1 MCWRRAM
8 LTLYDDP
15 ISGNGYKVRLILRLT
30 GKDFRVINLD
40 ILNGETRTPEFLA
53 INPNGKIPTLV
64 FEDGHVLSESNAI
77 LFHFAEGT
85 GYLPS
90 ESFKRA
96 QVLQWLFWEQYSHE
110 PNIAT
115 SRFLRQHRELTDD
128 VLAALE
134 AKRAPGEAALALME
148 EHLTSHIFL
157 VAESFSIA
165 DIALYAYTHVAE
177 EGGFA
182 LDGYPAIRAW
192 IKRVESVPG
201 FIAMSEISNG
211 TL

>member
-1 MCWRRAM
+1 M

-15 ISGNGYKVRLILRLT
+15 ISGNGYKVRLILLLT
-30 GKDFRVINLD
+30 GKPFRVINLD

-64 FEDGHVLSESNAI
+64 FEDGRVLSESNAI
-77 LFHFAEGT
+77 LFHCAEGT
-85 GYLPS
+85 DYLSS
-90 ESFKRA
+90 EPFKRA

-128 VLAALE
+128 VLAMLE
-134 AKRAPGEAALALME
+134 AKKAPGEAALALME
-148 EHLTSHIFL
+148 RHLTSHIFL

-182 LDGYPAIRAW
+182 LGEYPAIRAW
-192 IKRVESVPG
+192 IKRVGNVPG
-201 FIAMSEISNG
+201 FISMSEASG
-211 TL
+211 GAV

>member
-1 MCWRRAM
+1 M

-15 ISGNGYKVRLILRLT
+15 ISGNGYKVRLILLLT
-30 GKDFRVINLD
+30 GKAFRVINLD

-64 FEDGHVLSESNAI
+64 FEDSSVLSESNAI

-85 GYLPS
+85 DYLPS
-90 ESFKRA
+90 EPFRRA

-128 VLAALE
+128 VLAVLE
-134 AKRAPGEAALALME
+134 AKKAPGEAALALME
-148 EHLTSHIFL
+148 EHLTSHVFL

-165 DIALYAYTHVAE
+165 DIALYSYTHVAE

-182 LDGYPAIRAW
+182 LDEYPAIRAW

-201 FIAMSEISNG
+201 FVAMNEASK
-211 TL
+211 L

>member
-1 MCWRRAM
+1 M

-15 ISGNGYKVRLILRLT
+15 ISGNGYKVRLILLLT
-30 GKDFRVINLD
+30 GKPFRVINLD

-64 FEDGHVLSESNAI
+64 FEDGRVLSESNAI
-77 LFHFAEGT
+77 LFHCAEGT
-85 GYLPS
+85 DYLPP
-90 ESFKRA
+90 EPFKRA
-96 QVLQWLFWEQYSHE
+96 QILQWLFWEQYSHE

-115 SRFLRQHRELTDD
+115 SRFLHQHRELTDD
-128 VLAALE
+128 VLAMLE
-134 AKRAPGEAALALME
+134 AKKAPGEAALALME
-148 EHLTSHIFL
+148 RHLTSHIFL

-182 LDGYPAIRAW
+182 LGEYPAIRAW
-192 IKRVESVPG
+192 IERVENVPG
-201 FIAMSEISNG
+201 FISMSEASG
-211 TL
+211 GAV

>member
-1 MCWRRAM
+1 M

-15 ISGNGYKVRLILRLT
+15 ISGNGYKVRLILLLT
-30 GKDFRVINLD
+30 GKPFRVINLD

-64 FEDGHVLSESNAI
+64 FEDGRVLSESNAI
-77 LFHFAEGT
+77 LFHCAEGT
-85 GYLPS
+85 DYLPS
-90 ESFKRA
+90 EPFKRA

-128 VLAALE
+128 VLAMLE
-134 AKRAPGEAALALME
+134 AKKAPGEAALALME
-148 EHLTSHIFL
+148 RHLTSYIFL
-157 VAESFSIA
+157 VAENFSIA

-182 LDGYPAIRAW
+182 LGEYPAIRAW
-192 IKRVESVPG
+192 INRVEDVPG
-201 FIAMSEISNG
+201 FISMREASGGAI
-211 TL
+211 

>member
-1 MCWRRAM
+1 M

-30 GKDFRVINLD
+30 GKAFRVVNLD
-40 ILNGETRTPEFLA
+40 ILKGETRTPEFLA

-64 FEDGHVLSESNAI
+64 FEDGRMLSESNAI
-77 LFHFAEGT
+77 LFHYAEGT
-85 GYLPS
+85 DYLPS
-90 ESFKRA
+90 EPFKRA

-115 SRFLRQHRELTDD
+115 SRFLRQHRKLTED
-128 VLAALE
+128 VLVMLE
-134 AKRAPGEAALALME
+134 AKKAPGEAALALME
-148 EHLTSHIFL
+148 KHLISNAFL
-157 VAESFSIA
+157 VAENFSIA

-192 IKRVESVPG
+192 IKRVENVPG
-201 FIAMSEISNG
+201 FIAMNEANKPFEEAPI
-211 TL
+211 

>member
-1 MCWRRAM
+1 M

-30 GKDFRVINLD
+30 GKAFQVINLD
-40 ILNGETRTPEFLA
+40 ILRGETRTSEFLA

-64 FEDGHVLSESNAI
+64 FEDGRVLSESNAI

-85 GYLPS
+85 DYLPS
-90 ESFKRA
+90 EPFKRA

-128 VLAALE
+128 VLAMLEARKAPGKAALE
-134 AKRAPGEAALALME
+134 LME
-148 EHLTSHIFL
+148 KHLTSHIFL

-177 EGGFA
+177 EGGFP
-182 LDGYPAIRAW
+182 LGEYSAIRAW
-192 IKRVESVPG
+192 IKRVENVPG
-201 FIAMSEISNG
+201 FISMSEASG
-211 TL
+211 EPVQGM

>member
-1 MCWRRAM
+1 M

-30 GKDFRVINLD
+30 GKTFRVINLD

-53 INPNGKIPTLV
+53 INPNGKIPALV
-64 FEDGHVLSESNAI
+64 FEDGRVLSESNAI
-77 LFHFAEGT
+77 LFHCAEGT
-85 GYLPS
+85 DYLPS
-90 ESFKRA
+90 EPFKRA

-128 VLAALE
+128 VLAMLE
-134 AKRAPGEAALALME
+134 AKKAPGEAALALME

-182 LDGYPAIRAW
+182 LDGCPAIRAW
-192 IKRVESVPG
+192 IKRVENVPG
-201 FIAMSEISNG
+201 FIAMNEANNP
-211 TL
+211 LEEPPV

>member
-1 MCWRRAM
+1 M

-30 GKDFRVINLD
+30 GKAFRVINLD
-40 ILNGETRTPEFLA
+40 ILSGETRTPEFLA

-64 FEDGHVLSESNAI
+64 FEDGRVLSESNAI

-85 GYLPS
+85 DYLPF
-90 ESFKRA
+90 ETFKRA

-128 VLAALE
+128 VLTMLE
-134 AKRAPGEAALALME
+134 AKKALGEAALALME
-148 EHLTSHIFL
+148 KHLTSHIFL
-157 VAESFSIA
+157 VAENFSIA

-182 LDGYPAIRAW
+182 LGGYSAIRAW
-192 IKRVESVPG
+192 IKRVEDVPG
-201 FIAMSEISNG
+201 FVAMSEANNEIS
-211 TL
+211 

>member
-1 MCWRRAM
+1 M

-30 GKDFRVINLD
+30 GKAFRVVNLD

-64 FEDGHVLSESNAI
+64 FEDGCVLTESNAI

-85 GYLPS
+85 DYLPS
-90 ESFKRA
+90 EPFKRA
-96 QVLQWLFWEQYSHE
+96 QILQWLFWEQYSHE

-115 SRFLRQHRELTDD
+115 SRSLLQHRELTDD
-128 VLAALE
+128 VLAMLE
-134 AKRAPGEAALALME
+134 AKKAPGEAALALME
-148 EHLTSHIFL
+148 NHLTSHIFL

-177 EGGFA
+177 EGGFP

-192 IKRVESVPG
+192 IKRVENVPR
-201 FIAMSEISNG
+201 FTAMNEASK
-211 TL
+211 L

>member
-1 MCWRRAM
+1 M

-15 ISGNGYKVRLILRLT
+15 ISGNGYKVRLILHLT
-30 GKDFRVINLD
+30 GKAFRVTNLD
-40 ILNGETRTPEFLA
+40 ILNSETRTPEFLA

-64 FEDGHVLSESNAI
+64 FEDGRVLSESNAI
-77 LFHFAEGT
+77 LFHCAEESD
-85 GYLPS
+85 YLPS
-90 ESFKRA
+90 EPFKRA

-115 SRFLRQHRELTDD
+115 SRFLCQHRELTED
-128 VLAALE
+128 VLGLLE
-134 AKRAPGEAALALME
+134 AKKVPGEAALALME

-157 VAESFSIA
+157 VAERFSIA

-182 LDGYPAIRAW
+182 LDRYPAIRAW
-192 IKRVESVPG
+192 IKRVENVPG
-201 FIAMSEISNG
+201 FIAMNEADKPFEEAPI
-211 TL
+211 

>member
-1 MCWRRAM
+1 M

-15 ISGNGYKVRLILRLT
+15 LSGNGYKVRLILRLT
-30 GKDFRVINLD
+30 SKAFRVINLD

-64 FEDGHVLSESNAI
+64 FEDGSVLSESNAI
-77 LFHFAEGT
+77 LFHCAEET
-85 GYLPS
+85 DYLPS
-90 ESFKRA
+90 ETFKRA

-110 PNIAT
+110 PNIAP

-128 VLAALE
+128 VLAILE
-134 AKRAPGEAALALME
+134 AKKAPGKSALALME
-148 EHLTSHIFL
+148 RHLSSHIFL
-157 VAESFSIA
+157 VAENFSIA

-182 LDGYPAIRAW
+182 LSGYPAIRAW
-192 IKRVESVPG
+192 IKLVENVPG
-201 FIAMSEISNG
+201 FIAISEINDEI
-211 TL
+211 L

>member
-1 MCWRRAM
+1 M

-15 ISGNGYKVRLILRLT
+15 ISGNGYKVRLILSLT

-40 ILNGETRTPEFLA
+40 ILKGETRTPGFLA

-64 FEDGHVLSESNAI
+64 FEDGRVLSESNAI
-77 LFHFAEGT
+77 LFHCAEGT
-85 GYLPS
+85 DYLPS
-90 ESFKRA
+90 ETFKRA

-128 VLAALE
+128 VLALLE
-134 AKRAPGEAALALME
+134 ARKAPGEAALALME
-148 EHLTSHIFL
+148 GHLRSHIFL

-182 LDGYPAIRAW
+182 LDEYPAIQAW
-192 IKRVESVPG
+192 IERVEDVPG
-201 FIAMSEISNG
+201 FIAMSEMNDGI
-211 TL
+211 L

>member
-1 MCWRRAM
+1 M

-30 GKDFRVINLD
+30 GKAFRVINLD

-64 FEDGHVLSESNAI
+64 FEDGRVLLESNAI

-85 GYLPS
+85 DYLPS
-90 ESFKRA
+90 EAFKRA

-115 SRFLRQHRELTDD
+115 SRFLLQHRELTDD
-128 VLAALE
+128 VLAMLE
-134 AKRAPGEAALALME
+134 AKKAPGEAALALME
-148 EHLTSHIFL
+148 KHLASHIFL
-157 VAESFSIA
+157 VAETFSIA

-177 EGGFA
+177 EGGFS

-192 IKRVESVPG
+192 IKLVENVPG
-201 FIAMSEISNG
+201 FVAMGETNNEV
-211 TL
+211 L

>member
-1 MCWRRAM
+1 M

-15 ISGNGYKVRLILRLT
+15 ISGNGYKVRLILWLT
-30 GKDFRVINLD
+30 GKAFQVVNLD

-64 FEDGHVLSESNAI
+64 LEDGSVLSESNAI

-85 GYLPS
+85 DYLPS
-90 ESFKRA
+90 EAFKRA

-115 SRFLRQHRELTDD
+115 SRFLLQHRELTGD

-134 AKRAPGEAALALME
+134 AKKAPGEAALALME
-148 EHLTSHIFL
+148 KHLASHIFL
-157 VAESFSIA
+157 VAETFSIA

-182 LDGYPAIRAW
+182 LDEYPAIRAW
-192 IKRVESVPG
+192 IKRVENVPG
-201 FIAMSEISNG
+201 FVAMGETNNEV
-211 TL
+211 L